1 MSTFAPDVVAAV
13 LRHMNTDHTADNLDI
28 IRALVDPEADRA
40 ELVYLNDRASIWLYS
55 TGATSQGAGEGVEG
69 VEGVAARQQGPEQ
82 QEAVWQE
89 AVLPWSQRLTERAQI
104 RREVV
109 ELHERAV
116 TLLAEAEPAGT
127 NPSGKDQP
135 KG

>member
-1 MSTFAPDVVAAV
+1 MTFAPDVVAAV
-13 LRHMNTDHTADNLDI
+13 LRHMNNDHTADNLDI
-28 IRALVDPEADRA
+28 VRALVDPDAARVEMA
-40 ELVYLNDRASIWLYS
+40 YLNDRASIWLY
-55 TGATSQGAGEGVEG
+55 TTAHEG
-69 VEGVAARQQGPEQ
+69 QDPE
-82 QEAVWQE
+82 WQE

-116 TLLAEAEPAGT
+116 AQLAGGAGT
-127 NPSGKDQP
+127 GTDPSAKDQP